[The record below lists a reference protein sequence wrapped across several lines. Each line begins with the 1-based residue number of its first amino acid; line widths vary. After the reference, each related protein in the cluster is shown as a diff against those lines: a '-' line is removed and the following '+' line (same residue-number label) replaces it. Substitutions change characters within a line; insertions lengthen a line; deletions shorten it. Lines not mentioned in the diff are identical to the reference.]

1 MKRLPQKEET
11 RTEPHSKGELGAV
24 AERGVVRAVHRRLA
38 GEPGVKLAH
47 VLVRLLQWHK
57 TREGRR
63 VVVVVVVV
71 IKTELRS
78 YCLAVLN
85 QLRRAKLWRCHFELK
100 KQDGYFLILLYETV

>member
-11 RTEPHSKGELGAV
+11 RSESHGEGELGAV

-57 TREGRR
+57 TREGWRG
-63 VVVVVVVV
+63 VVVVV
-71 IKTELRS
+71 IKTELGI

-85 QLRRAKLWRCHFELK
+85 QLRQAKLWRCHSEVK
-100 KQDGYFLILLYETV
+100 KQDGFLDL